1 LTIANMEQFSAMHD
15 TPLIT
20 TLVASF
26 ACAFFAGLA
35 AHRLKISPIVGY
47 LLAGIIVG
55 PFTPGVVSD
64 ANLSAE
70 LSEIGVILLM
80 FGVGLHFSLHDLMR
94 VKNIAIP
101 GALAQIL
108 IATLIGMAL
117 AWGWQWDMAAGIV
130 FGLALSV
137 ASTVVMLRSLQDNRL
152 LHTERGRIAIAWLV
166 VEDLAMVI
174 VLVLLPILAQLHGQ
188 TGETLSI
195 GNVLWLLLLT
205 LGKAALFVALMLIVG
220 RRVIPWLL
228 ERVEQTAARDLFTL
242 AVLAVALG
250 IAYGS
255 ALLFGVSLALGAF
268 FAGVV
273 LNESALSHKAGADI
287 LPLQD
292 AFAVLFFVSI
302 GMLFDPSIL
311 WQQPLKVLAVF
322 LVIVFGKSLA
332 SFAVVLLNRR
342 SLRTALTISVSLAQ
356 IGEFSFI
363 LIVLGVSLGLVSRE
377 AQTLVLAG
385 AILSIAV
392 NPIAFRALPVME
404 KWFAAHPTYLRW
416 LDRSGASLDELPLV
430 VPPEWQDHVVV
441 VGHGRVGSVITQLL
455 QQQNIKYAVIETN
468 EKLVEGL
475 VLAGIPAVSGDAAD
489 PVVCDAVGLRRARM
503 LLFAIPDSFQ
513 LRHALAYVHSL
524 NPQLDI
530 VARAHSQIE
539 ITELT
544 AAGVGHVVMGEY
556 ELARQMGLYAVQRLK
571 Q

>member
-1 LTIANMEQFSAMHD
+1 MEQFSAMHD